1 MITHRFAVDKMLGR
15 LATWLRL
22 IGQDAIYGSQLAGRS
37 LIRQARSEGR
47 TILTRDRRVARAGSD
62 LCVLVV
68 ASDDFRE
75 QLQQVVL
82 ACHVDPFAALFTRCV
97 ECNTPVLAVLKA
109 EVADHVPPYVFSTQH
124 HFARCPRCHRIYW
137 PGTHNARV
145 REELRTMG
153 YRDEPTGTR
162 SR

>member
-47 TILTRDRRVARAGSD
+47 IVLTRDRRVVRAASD
-62 LCVLVV
+62 LCVLIV

-75 QLQQVVL
+75 QLRQVLLV
-82 ACHVDPFAALFTRCV
+82 CHVDPFTALFTRCTK
-97 ECNTPVLAVLKA
+97 CNTPVIAVPRG
-109 EVADHVPPYVFSTQH
+109 EVADHIPPYVFSTQE
-124 HFARCPRCHRIYW
+124 HFARCTRCHRIFW
-137 PGTHNARV
+137 SGTHCERV
-145 REELRTMG
+145 REQLRMMG
-153 YRDEPTGTR
+153 YTESSETCA
-162 SR
+162 

>member
-22 IGQDAIYGSQLAGRS
+22 IGQDALYGSQLGGRS

-47 TILTRDRRVARAGSD
+47 IILTRDQRVVRAASD

-75 QLQQVVL
+75 QLLQVVL
-82 ACHVDPFAALFTRCV
+82 ACHIDPFAALFTRCTV
-97 ECNTPVLAVLKA
+97 CNTPVVAVLKA
-109 EVADHVPPYVFSTQH
+109 EVADQVPPYVFSTQE
-124 HFARCPRCHRIYW
+124 HFARCARCHRIYW
-137 PGTHNARV
+137 SGTHYDRV
-145 REELRTMG
+145 REQLPIMMG
-153 YRDEPTGTR
+153 YQEPSGT
-162 SR
+162 